1 MAGRVH
7 TEELKESVNVF
18 VVVLV
23 VGKKAMDQHKAPIP
37 VCKGE
42 GILCRVRN

>member
-7 TEELKESVNVF
+7 TEELKESVDVF

-23 VGKKAMDQHKAPIP
+23 VGKKAMDQHRATIP

-42 GILCRVRN
+42 GIL